1 MMNEPADNE
10 REYLQAMLRMQPSI
24 EADRM
29 LTQRRR
35 FLASREL
42 ADGEILAVEVAEES
56 SRPTMLQSLADIRK
70 QFWTL
75 PAYGMH
81 QQLKRLAAVP
91 YPDVATAAKRLL
103 AVSAQRDAFHR
114 LASDPQVHPAFAQ
127 ALRKIAASTP
137 AQANPLREQQ
147 LGFLRP
153 NKNPHYQAA
162 QQAIQLAIRRLV
174 QQYPGIYALEQTWLS
189 ELYNYDPQWDIERD
203 DDVNNFDAI
212 SGLIVLAVLPVCGF
226 VAWAIL
232 F

>member
-1 MMNEPADNE
+1 MMSDTADKA
-10 REYLQAMLRMQPSI
+10 REYLQGMLHMQPSI
-24 EADRM
+24 EANEM
-29 LTQRRR
+29 LSRRR
-35 FLASREL
+35 QFLASREL
-42 ADGEILAVEVAEES
+42 AEGEILAVEVAEES

-75 PAYGMH
+75 PAHGMY
-81 QQLKRLAAVP
+81 QQLKQLAAAP

-103 AVSAQRDAFHR
+103 AVSTQRAAFHQ
-114 LASDPQVHPAFAQ
+114 LASDQQVHPAFAQ
-127 ALRKIAASTP
+127 VLRKIAVSTP

-162 QQAIQLAIRRLV
+162 QTAIQSAIRRLMR
-174 QQYPGIYALEQTWLS
+174 QYPGIYALEQTWLN

-203 DDVNNFDAI
+203 DDVNNFDVI
-212 SGLIVLAVLPVCGF
+212 SGLIVLAVLPICGF